1 MENPKHLKEKYIQ
14 HLDCITINMDVNNLD
29 IKSPE
34 FVKLENENSTLK
46 SELGKMDD
54 ILARLSKL
62 EANSGD

>member
-34 FVKLENENSTLK
+34 FVKLESENPILK
-46 SELGKMDD
+46 SELDD
-54 ILARLSKL
+54 IMERLSKL
-62 EANSGD
+62 KGEN